1 MNRLVCL
8 ALLCL
13 AGAVPAHAAT
23 PAPHRWVRIYEA
35 YVFQGEYGT
44 VIDDPACPLGGFR
57 VEIDPGLDGSAFMKV
72 LRGAG
77 GRLGPA
83 MKHVIVDGLL
93 RTDGPLGSD
102 PVPTLVR
109 VYRMREKVIEAAS
122 LLGPERNPGCE
133 KDRAKQRQ
141 FLQRLQRKRQRR
153 R

>member
-1 MNRLVCL
+1 MSRLAIL

-13 AGAVPAHAAT
+13 ASTDPAHAA
-23 PAPHRWVRIYEA
+23 PSAPNRSVRIYDA

-57 VEIDPGLDGSAFMKV
+57 IEIDPGLDGSAFMKV
-72 LRGAG
+72 LRGAD

-93 RTDGPLGSD
+93 RTDGPLSGDS
-102 PVPTLVR
+102 VPTLVR

-122 LLGPERNPGCE
+122 LLGPETNPGCGR
-133 KDRAKQRQ
+133 DHSKQLQ
-141 FLQRLQRKRQRR
+141 FLQRLQRKRQERR
-153 R
+153 